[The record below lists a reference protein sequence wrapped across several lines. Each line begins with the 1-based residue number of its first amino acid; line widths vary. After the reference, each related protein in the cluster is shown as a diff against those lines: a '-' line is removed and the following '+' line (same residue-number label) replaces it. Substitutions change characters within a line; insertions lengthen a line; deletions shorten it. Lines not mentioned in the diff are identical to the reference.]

1 MKKYINKTNLVA
13 VFFATT
19 ILSTIATAAVPKS
32 ALVKAE
38 PVNRTQLTTAA
49 HKNLKA
55 SLIPAKIVFAQQ
67 PADSSFA
74 KQKQSA
80 NQNKSVTLTTAS
92 LIAE

>member
-32 ALVKAE
+32 ALDKAE
-38 PVNRTQLTTAA
+38 LVNRTQLTTAA

-55 SLIPAKIVFAQQ
+55 SLTPAKIVFAQQ